1 MGTFEDET
9 VSANR
14 RAPGRT
20 QRGAGDEL
28 TVIVT
33 PVPEETTGLL
43 RRMAD
48 LRRERRDGLSA
59 RIGRLGGRSVV
70 VVSTGDGARNAERG
84 LRAALASWRP
94 HRVLVLGIAGGLTD
108 ELEVGQVVL
117 GERLLDATGPAPA
130 PDRAWGEAAGV
141 FCASATVFSSLRLAV
156 TPEEKLA
163 TRDGLPEGPAVVDL
177 ESAAFARAASDAGV
191 PFVVMRAVSD
201 RADEALPLDFNL
213 FLGEDG
219 GVRRADVVRHVA
231 FRPQLIAPLMDLRR
245 RVELCADRLAMAAEE
260 LVSA

>member
-1 MGTFEDET
+1 MR
-9 VSANR
+9 ANEG
-14 RAPGRT
+14 PGRAE
-20 QRGAGDEL
+20 RGAGGGL

-33 PVPEETTGLL
+33 PVPEEATGLL

-48 LRRERRDGLSA
+48 LRPERRDGLSA

-84 LRAALASWRP
+84 LRRALDCWRAE
-94 HRVLVLGIAGGLTD
+94 RVLVLGVAGGLTA
-108 ELEVGQVVL
+108 ELEVGQVVR
-117 GERLLDATGPAPA
+117 GEWLLDASGPAPA
-130 PDRAWGEAAGV
+130 PDRAWGEKTSV
-141 FCASATVFSSLRLAV
+141 SCTSATVFSSLRLAV

-177 ESAAFARAASDAGV
+177 ESAAFARVASDAGV
-191 PFVVMRAVSD
+191 PFVVLRAVSD

-213 FLGEDG
+213 FVGEDG

-231 FRPQLIAPLMDLRR
+231 FRPRLIAPLMDLRR